1 MNNFKLMTDPKWRV
15 DLSPAAEKKLD
26 QWLEENDYGATI
38 DGEFIPDP
46 QLSVGQLIH
55 YMKDGN
61 VFDGIAFDGEKNVWI
76 VRIIEYYFED
86 EQLLEALQEA
96 VREILEQKN

>member
-1 MNNFKLMTDPKWRV
+1 MKLLTDAKWRV

-26 QWLEENDYGATI
+26 AWLKENEYGATI

-46 QLSVGQLIH
+46 QLSIGQLIH
-55 YMKDGN
+55 FLDDNETVWDIQKKDVLPSGFWR
-61 VFDGIAFDGEKNVWI
+61 VGVGEKL
-76 VRIIEYYFED
+76 IED
-86 EQLLEALQEA
+86 DNLCDALASA